1 MFVGKPPPRIGGS
14 QGREGEPPR
23 KRAHVG
29 GDVPAPT
36 VVQRRLIISELA
48 EAREQVVRYS
58 RRVEALR
65 EELES
70 LPAEGAESD
79 EGL

>member
-1 MFVGKPPPRIGGS
+1 MFVGKPPPRISGS

-23 KRAHVG
+23 KRARIS
-29 GDVPAPT
+29 GDVPTPT
-36 VVQRRLIISELA
+36 IVWRRLIISELV
-48 EAREQVVRYS
+48 EAHEQVLRYS
-58 RRVEALR
+58 RRVKALK

-70 LPAEGAESD
+70 LPAEGAKSN